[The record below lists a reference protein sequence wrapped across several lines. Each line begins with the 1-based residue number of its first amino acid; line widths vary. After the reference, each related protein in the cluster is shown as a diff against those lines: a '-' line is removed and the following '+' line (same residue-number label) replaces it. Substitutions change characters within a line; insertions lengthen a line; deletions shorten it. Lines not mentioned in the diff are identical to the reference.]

1 MGSTRNNDFFFLP
14 FDGGINIVGE
24 ILGMCLIAG
33 NQHDRRL
40 TQLINIAHKLEVKE
54 AIRGYR
60 IPGQLVGVNCPRME
74 GTAYIVAKEILNNG
88 ISISRQFIREH
99 GIKGFHIAL
108 GIYAQFMCTTD
119 GLARSGLFITH
130 LSQMLF
136 HDLPLFRRVVST
148 IIMVA
153 DAFTHIIHS

>member
-1 MGSTRNNDFFFLP
+1 
-14 FDGGINIVGE
+14 
-24 ILGMCLIAG
+24 MCLIAG
-33 NQHDRRL
+33 NQHDRCIA
-40 TQLINIAHKLEVKE
+40 QFINVAHEFEIEE
-54 AIRGYR
+54 AIRRHR
-60 IPGQLVGVNCPRME
+60 IPSQLVGVDCPRME

-136 HDLPLFRRVVST
+136 HDLPLFRRVVSA